1 MIFEKQKYGLGILVE
16 NELDVS
22 KLEEKEIIIIISEN
36 GECSLESESWALNK
50 VNVAVKDNLKV
61 KIKDTFSGV
70 RGLLLNIE
78 VGENSEVEFESFLR
92 GENFVLR
99 EAFVKKNGV
108 LNWNDKL
115 SSGFNRVFTKTYLEE
130 GSKVNS
136 KLVSKGVDEDLFDV
150 NNEVIHLGD
159 NSHSEI
165 VNKAVLD
172 GKSRQV
178 YRGLI
183 KIKGK
188 NCKGNQKSN
197 TLLMSS
203 SSRADNIP
211 NLEIE
216 DNEVACGHG
225 VSISKIDEDVLF
237 YMMSRGLSLEEAK
250 KEYIRGFLDGN

>member
-1 MIFEKQKYGLGILVE
+1 MIFEKQKYGLGILVDR
-16 NELDVS
+16 ELDVS
-22 KLEEKEIIIIISEN
+22 KLEESETMIIISKG
-36 GECSLESESWALNK
+36 GECSLDSESWTLNK
-50 VNVAVKDNLKV
+50 INVVVKDNLKV
-61 KIKDTFSGV
+61 KIKDDFSGV

-78 VGENSEVEFESFLR
+78 VGENSEVEFESFLG

-99 EAFVKKNGV
+99 EAFVKKNGF

-115 SSGFNRVFTKTYLEE
+115 SSGFGRIFTKTYLEE
-130 GSKVNS
+130 SSVVGS
-136 KLVSKGVDEDLFDV
+136 KLVSNGVEDDLFDV

-159 NSHSEI
+159 NSRSEI

-183 KIKGK
+183 KINGE

-197 TLLMSS
+197 TLLLSS
-203 SSRADNIP
+203 QARADNIP

-216 DNEVACGHG
+216 NNEVVCGHG
-225 VSISKIDEDVLF
+225 VSISKIDENVLF

-250 KEYIRGFLDGN
+250 KEFVRGFLDGN